1 MIITLPD
8 GTKKDMPDG
17 STGMD
22 LAMSISEGL
31 ARNSLGI
38 FVNGKKYDLSR
49 PINEDAEVKIVTF
62 NDEEGKEI
70 YWHSSAHLMAE
81 AIAELYPGTKF
92 GIGPAIEH
100 GFYYD
105 VDTGDK
111 VITSDDLPKIE
122 QKMKELAKKKSE
134 YQRVEISW
142 DDAIKHWKEAGDEY
156 KIELLEGLQ
165 DEEITFYKHGGFIDL
180 CRGSHIPN
188 TGMIKSIK
196 LLSVAGAYWRGDS
209 ERQQM
214 TRVYGITFPKKKM
227 LDEYLEFLEEA
238 KKRDHR
244 KLGKELELF
253 RILPAVGGGLP
264 VWLPNGAL
272 LRRIIEDMMRKE
284 NLKRDYTEV
293 ITPVLGNLDMY
304 RTSGHYPYYKDS
316 QYPPITM
323 DDEEYLLKPMNC
335 PHHHQIYMTKPHSYR
350 ELPLRLFEFGHVHRY
365 EQSGELSGLSRVRS
379 FTQDDAHIYCTEEQL
394 KDEVRDCVQFILDV
408 AKIFHLDEGVST
420 ELSFRDDNE
429 EKYGGNVE
437 VWENAQQKLLE
448 VAEDMNLDYVVSPG
462 EAAFYGPKIDF
473 ILKDAIGR
481 KWQLGTVQL
490 DYVMPERFELEFT
503 GADNA
508 PHRPVII
515 HRAILGSLE
524 RFMSIL
530 IEHFAGNFPFWLAPE
545 QIRVLPVGGDQ
556 QEAAEEIMKKL
567 KGLGY
572 RASVDVR
579 SEKVNR
585 KIAESEQMKVPF
597 SLIVGKREVE
607 NGTVSVRKH
616 LEGDIGV
623 KSLDEMIETFKELNV
638 PGAM

>member
-22 LAMSISEGL
+22 VAMSISEGL